1 MSSLSLSVRQ
11 SVSYLPK
18 VILSILF
25 IDVSFKGDTELSQ
38 AVMTTPAGPQIHARR
53 AGFIRDVISVAIR
66 ALRGIPRD
74 PEAIY
79 PALIIPVFFYAINIG
94 ALQDVA
100 ERIPGVDYKAFQL
113 PVGIIFAVTGVSR
126 AVTMVTDIQSGYF
139 DRLSLTPINRLAM
152 LLGFTVADLVLVM
165 VLTVPVVVL
174 GLAVGV
180 RFETGI
186 LGLLLFVLLSGLW
199 GLAYT
204 GFPYAIAFKT
214 GNPAAVNS
222 SFLALL
228 PVRVPDHRVRAAGGD
243 DGLDGDNR
251 RIQPGYIPAG
261 RAAVAYHRRLGLR
274 GACQGRRGDRAGRW
288 CERHAGADGAARQD
302 TAEVV
307 RQ

>member
-1 MSSLSLSVRQ
+1 MAIQDGSESFTPILTFPHRGGRDCNPHPLPLGEETICISLSE
-11 SVSYLPK
+11 
-18 VILSILF
+18 
-25 IDVSFKGDTELSQ
+25 KGSKGIEPSSNDHTSQ
-38 AVMTTPAGPQIHARR
+38 PSRYMQGAL
-53 AGFIRDVISVAIR
+53 GFIRDVLSVAIR

-152 LLGFTVADLVLVM
+152 LLGFTVADLVLVV
-165 VLTVPVVVL
+165 VLTLPVVVL

-180 RFETGI
+180 RFES
-186 LGLLLFVLLSGLW
+186 GLLGMLLFMLLSGLW

-204 GFPYAIAFKT
+204 GFPMPSHSRLATRLPSIRASCC
-214 GNPAAVNS
+214 S
-222 SFLALL
+222 S
-228 PVRVPDHRVRAAGGD
+228 RS
-243 DGLDGDNR
+243 
-251 RIQPGYIPAG
+251 
-261 RAAVAYHRRLGLR
+261 
-274 GACQGRRGDRAGRW
+274 CS
-288 CERHAGADGAARQD
+288 
-302 TAEVV
+302 
-307 RQ
+307 